1 MIKGYRTRRIMNK
14 KITVLV
20 LMLASLVIFLPSQ
33 GNAATSETTTL
44 VKTTETN
51 AAPAQVRVQIGQNRR
66 RNNRRINRRIIRREV
81 RRNNRPRVRQQVY
94 YRNGRRYV
102 RTVRVY

>member
-1 MIKGYRTRRIMNK
+1 MNK

-20 LMLASLVIFLPSQ
+20 LMLASLVIFLPST
-33 GNAATSETTTL
+33 GNAATSETTNL

-51 AAPAQVRVQIGQNRR
+51 AAPAQVRVQIGPRR
-66 RNNRRINRRIIRREV
+66 RRVV
-81 RRNNRPRVRQQVY
+81 RRVYRRPYARRAVRVRRQVY
-94 YRNGRRYV
+94 YRNGRRYT

>member
-1 MIKGYRTRRIMNK
+1 MKNK
-14 KITVLV
+14 FTVLV

-44 VKTTETN
+44 AKTTTEN
-51 AAPAQVRVQIGQNRR
+51 SAAPAQVRVQIGRNRR
-66 RNNRRINRRIIRREV
+66 PRRRVIV
-81 RRNNRPRVRQQVY
+81 RRAYRRPYVRRQRVTRQVY

>member
-1 MIKGYRTRRIMNK
+1 MNK

-20 LMLASLVIFLPSQ
+20 LMLASLVIFLPST
-33 GNAATSETTTL
+33 GNAAISETTNL

-51 AAPAQVRVQIGQNRR
+51 VAPAQVRVQIGPRR
-66 RNNRRINRRIIRREV
+66 RNNRRINRRINRQIRREV
-81 RRNNRPRVRQQVY
+81 RRNNRPRVRRQVY

>member
-1 MIKGYRTRRIMNK
+1 MNK

-33 GNAATSETTTL
+33 GNAATSETTNL

-51 AAPAQVRVQIGQNRR
+51 VAPAQVRVQIGRNRR
-66 RNNRRINRRIIRREV
+66 PRRRVIV
-81 RRNNRPRVRQQVY
+81 RRAYRRPYVRRQRVTRQVY

>member
-1 MIKGYRTRRIMNK
+1 MNK

-20 LMLASLVIFLPSQ
+20 LMLASLVIFLPST
-33 GNAATSETTTL
+33 GNAATSETATL

-51 AAPAQVRVQIGQNRR
+51 VAPAQVRVQIGRNRR
-66 RNNRRINRRIIRREV
+66 PRRRVVV
-81 RRNNRPRVRQQVY
+81 RRAYRRPYARRNVRVRRQVY

>member
-1 MIKGYRTRRIMNK
+1 MNK

-20 LMLASLVIFLPSQ
+20 LMLASLVIFLPSE
-33 GNAATSETTTL
+33 GRAATERNTALTTTL
-44 VKTTETN
+44 TENN
-51 AAPAQVRVQIGQNRR
+51 AAPAQVRVQIGRNRR
-66 RNNRRINRRIIRREV
+66 PRRRVIV
-81 RRNNRPRVRQQVY
+81 RRAYRRPYVRRQRVRRQVF

>member
-1 MIKGYRTRRIMNK
+1 MYK

-20 LMLASLVIFLPSQ
+20 LMLASLVIFLPST
-33 GNAATSETTTL
+33 GNAATGETTGF
-44 VKTTETN
+44 VKSATELN
-51 AAPAQVRVQIGQNRR
+51 ASPSQVRVQIGNRR
-66 RNNRRINRRIIRREV
+66 PRRRVIRRIYRRPVVV
-81 RRNNRPRVRQQVY
+81 RRAVRRPRVRQQVY